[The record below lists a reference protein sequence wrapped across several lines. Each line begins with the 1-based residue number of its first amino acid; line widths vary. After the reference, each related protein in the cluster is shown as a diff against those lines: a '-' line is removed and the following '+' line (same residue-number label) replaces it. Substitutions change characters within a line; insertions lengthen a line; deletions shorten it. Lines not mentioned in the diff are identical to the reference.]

1 MATKVLVTGGTGFLG
16 AYIIKELVER
26 GHVVR
31 AIRRSSTLPFFI
43 PSHILEKVEWVE
55 GDILDVVSLHEAM
68 TGMDAVIHAAAKVS
82 FQAKE
87 RRELLKINI
96 EGTANVVNIAIEQN
110 VKRFVYIS
118 SVAAIGRTVSGE
130 RINEEKKWPSHGIHT
145 LYAIS
150 KYHAEMEV
158 WRGAAEGLNAV
169 CVNPSIIL
177 GYGDWSASSCAIFK
191 SIYNGFPWY
200 TTGITG
206 FVGVEDVA
214 RAAVMVMESDISGER
229 FIVNNENWTFQ
240 QMLNAIADGFG
251 KKRPHREA
259 TRLMGAIAW
268 RLEKVKSL
276 ISGKRPLLTKH
287 SAVVGH
293 SKTHFDNSKILQQL
307 PQFSFTPL
315 QQSIEKACRQYVS
328 QPPPS
333 GN

>member
-1 MATKVLVTGGTGFLG
+1 MARRCRRIECGVCKSKHRAGLWRLVYF
-16 AYIIKELVER
+16 ELRHFQKCVQWISLVYH
-26 GHVVR
+26 GH
-31 AIRRSSTLPFFI
+31 
-43 PSHILEKVEWVE
+43 
-55 GDILDVVSLHEAM
+55 
-68 TGMDAVIHAAAKVS
+68 
-82 FQAKE
+82 
-87 RRELLKINI
+87 
-96 EGTANVVNIAIEQN
+96 
-110 VKRFVYIS
+110 
-118 SVAAIGRTVSGE
+118 
-130 RINEEKKWPSHGIHT
+130 
-145 LYAIS
+145 
-150 KYHAEMEV
+150 
-158 WRGAAEGLNAV
+158 
-169 CVNPSIIL
+169 
-177 GYGDWSASSCAIFK
+177 
-191 SIYNGFPWY
+191 
-200 TTGITG
+200 TG

-240 QMLNAIADGFG
+240 QMLNTIADGFG

-276 ISGKRPLLTKH
+276 ITGKRPLLTKH

-293 SKTHFDNSKILQQL
+293 SKTHFDNSKILRQL